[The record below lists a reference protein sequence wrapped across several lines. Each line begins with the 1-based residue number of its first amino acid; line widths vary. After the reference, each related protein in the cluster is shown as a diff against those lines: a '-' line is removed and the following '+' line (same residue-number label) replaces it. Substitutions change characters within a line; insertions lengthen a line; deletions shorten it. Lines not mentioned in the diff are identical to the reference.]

1 MGVGVGMGM
10 GVGMGVGVGGWLVGW
25 LVVYLLIDQ
34 CDVLVAFPVV
44 AAASTYCTYCYLF
57 SGLFY
62 SVFLILLLHFTFH
75 ISHFTF
81 TFPAF

>member
-1 MGVGVGMGM
+1 MGGGNGWEWVGM
-10 GVGMGVGVGGWLVGW
+10 GGWLVGW

-57 SGLFY
+57 YGLSYLF
-62 SVFLILLLHFTFH
+62 ILYFTVL
-75 ISHFTF
+75 SSEATL
-81 TFPAF
+81 